1 MPVGVSEFSKH
12 SGLYWKS
19 FLKKIRSEIPL
30 VTSPGEYVT
39 LDKNAFVEVRNVSD
53 LDKFKKGN
61 SNSYVLPLKGGGT
74 VLLGKIAKANVN
86 DGGSGRKKYNLG
98 NVAEGVIA
106 FAMAA
111 RFLSKNKVV
120 TTADV
125 RAVLEKMKKKRNG
138 TSSKCTFPSP
148 NAPHP
153 KMRKPIFDDVE
164 VTVNLANPNMDM
176 LYSNDEDEKDI
187 LTTLMKPCI
196 AYANGNEISTAA
208 KIMYENGV
216 KDYIEII
223 ADGIGDETGTKV
235 DVRLQINGKLNVEF
249 DGDIRGDSKLELTQI
264 SLKKD
269 VNQFA
274 QVGGWTLDKMQ
285 NFWGRILGE
294 NIANISAVQTIYEK
308 DTAIKGETADNVA
321 AVMRDMYTWGN
332 KELQKKFKNKVWLEH
347 FVDTLDDMATYR
359 EENVQLIEI
368 KEKTGEYERY
378 NFKKL
383 KVALLGRPDLD
394 IPANLVL
401 SSTYITG
408 ASGLPTVRI
417 QAKNLNNGNT
427 TDILQFR
434 HKIEKGSG
442 TKPKAIRNYVEKQ
455 KGLAEYVG

>member
-1 MPVGVSEFSKH
+1 MPVGIGEFKTKTDSVR
-12 SGLYWKS
+12 YWKT
-19 FLKKIRSEIPL
+19 FLKKINGEIPL
-30 VTSPGEYVT
+30 LTSPGQYVT
-39 LDKNAFVEVRNVSD
+39 LDKDAFVGVRNVPD
-53 LDKFKKGN
+53 LDKFKQK
-61 SNSYVLPLKGGGT
+61 NSYVLPLKGGGT
-74 VLLGKIAKANVN
+74 ILLGKIAKANVN
-86 DGGSGRKKYNLG
+86 DGSGGRKKYNLG

-106 FAMAA
+106 FAIAA
-111 RFLSKNKVV
+111 RFLSKNKPV

-125 RAVLEKMKKKRNG
+125 WAVLEKMKKKRVG
-138 TSSKCTFPSP
+138 TSSKCTFASP

-153 KMRKPIFDDVE
+153 KMRKPINDDVE

-176 LYSNDEDEKDI
+176 LYSDDEDEKDI
-187 LTTLMKPCI
+187 LTTVMKPCI
-196 AYANGNEISTAA
+196 EYANSTEIRTAA
-208 KIMYENGV
+208 LMMYRNGV
-216 KDYIEII
+216 KDYIEVI

-235 DVRLQINGKLNVEF
+235 DVRLQINDKINVEIPGRIKDAKLN
-249 DGDIRGDSKLELTQI
+249 LTQI

-294 NIANISAVQTIYEK
+294 NIENISAVQTIYEK
-308 DTAIKGETADNVA
+308 DTAIKGGTADNVA

-332 KELQKKFKNKVWLEH
+332 KELQKKFKNKAWLEH

-368 KEKTGEYERY
+368 KEKSGEYERY

-401 SSTYITG
+401 SSTYTTG

-434 HKIEKGSG
+434 HKMERGTG